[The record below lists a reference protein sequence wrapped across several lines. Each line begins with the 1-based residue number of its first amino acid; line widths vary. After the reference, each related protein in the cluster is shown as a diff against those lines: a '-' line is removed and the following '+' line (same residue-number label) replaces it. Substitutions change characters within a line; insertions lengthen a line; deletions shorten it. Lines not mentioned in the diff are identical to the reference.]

1 MNEDTVELP
10 TYDFE
15 ADQVI
20 EFQTTYSVKYSGT
33 YSCFDMVE
41 VYKTD
46 DEDKVPLA
54 AFPALYIA
62 TGKLSLEDPVENG
75 ENNIV

>member
-1 MNEDTVELP
+1 MSEGLP
-10 TYDFE
+10 TYDLV
-15 ADQVI
+15 ADTVV

-33 YSCFDMVE
+33 YSCYDMVE

-54 AFPALYIA
+54 AYPALFIA

>member
-1 MNEDTVELP
+1 MSEELP
-10 TYDFE
+10 TYDLV
-15 ADQVI
+15 ADTVV

-33 YSCFDMVE
+33 YSCYDMVE

-54 AFPALYIA
+54 AYPALFIA

-75 ENNIV
+75 ENNIL

>member
-1 MNEDTVELP
+1 MSEELP
-10 TYDFE
+10 TYDLV
-15 ADQVI
+15 ADTVI

-33 YSCFDMVE
+33 YSCYDMVE

-46 DEDKVPLA
+46 DEGKIALA
-54 AFPALYIA
+54 AYPALFIA

-75 ENNIV
+75 ENNIL

>member
-1 MNEDTVELP
+1 MSEELP
-10 TYDFE
+10 TYDLV
-15 ADQVI
+15 ADTVV
-20 EFQTTYSVKYSGT
+20 EFQTNYSVKYSGT

-54 AFPALYIA
+54 AYPALFIA

>member
-1 MNEDTVELP
+1 MSEELP
-10 TYDFE
+10 TYDLV
-15 ADQVI
+15 ADTVV

-33 YSCFDMVE
+33 YSCYDMVE

-54 AFPALYIA
+54 AYPALFIA